1 MEVTLKVG
9 DLVKAA
15 SVVQH
20 VVATQSSLPILSNVL
35 IDTGDGNVTFVA
47 NDMEAYVRCTV
58 PALSVREQGKVTV
71 PADVLS
77 RLARELPTEA
87 VATLRSDDL
96 NVVIESR
103 TEESSKPNSVYKLTG
118 MAPEDFPMWPTL
130 QEKSSFEITQR
141 LFKRMIER
149 TIFAIAAQDPRRV
162 FLGEY
167 LELKGTRLRLVA
179 TDGKKMAWAQTELG
193 EISGSNENAIIIP
206 AKILGELAKVLGNEG
221 VLKIVM
227 AENQIAFDLDGA
239 ESRVSYVSN
248 RIEGRYPNYEAVV
261 PKEFNHEVVANCD
274 ALNRVL
280 RRASVVADEKSAP
293 VILSIQPNVCEVS
306 ATSYDLGSFS
316 GSLPVQYDGPKFEV
330 AFNFRYVLDTLKSLG
345 TTDVT
350 IRVKTPGAPCLFNPP
365 DSADALYLIMPI
377 KISDIR
383 PTSESEDG
391 GEGSYASPA
400 PEGDTE

>member
-20 VVATQSSLPILSNVL
+20 VVAAQSSLPILSNVL
-35 IDTGDGNVTFVA
+35 IDIGDGNVTFVA
-47 NDMEAYVRCTV
+47 NDMEAYARCTV
-58 PALSVREQGKVTV
+58 PALSVKDPGRVTV

-77 RLARELPTEA
+77 RLARELPSEA

-103 TEESSKPNSVYKLTG
+103 TEESAKPNSVYRLTG
-118 MAPEDFPMWPTL
+118 MPAEDFPSWPALEEQT
-130 QEKSSFEITQR
+130 SFEVTQR

-149 TIFAIAAQDPRRV
+149 TIFAVAAQDPRRV
-162 FLGEY
+162 FLGEC

-193 EISGSNENAIIIP
+193 EVSGSNENALIIP
-206 AKILGELAKVLGNEG
+206 QKVLAELARVLGNEG
-221 VLKIVM
+221 ILRVVM
-227 AENQIAFDLDGA
+227 AENQISFDLDGA
-239 ESRVSYVSN
+239 ENRVSYVSN

-261 PKEFNHEVVANCD
+261 PKDFNHEVVANCE
-274 ALNRVL
+274 AFNRVL
-280 RRASVVADEKSAP
+280 RRAAVVADEKNAP
-293 VILSIQPNVCEVS
+293 VILTFQPNICEVT

-316 GSLPVQYDGPKFEV
+316 GSIPVQYDGPKFEV
-330 AFNFRYVLDTLKSLG
+330 AFNYRYVLDTLKSLG

-350 IRVKTPGAPCLFNPP
+350 IRVKTPTSPCLFNPP

-383 PTSESEDG
+383 PAADG
-391 GEGSYASPA
+391 NDEEAYEPAGAEEEGQ
-400 PEGDTE
+400 